1 MISLPQISVHEVA
14 EKLNQRRTGGSQ
26 FILLDVREPLEYQQ
40 ANLDGETECAPMSE
54 LSHRGPAALPDS
66 ILADKTVEIVVMCHH
81 GIRSAQVSMWLLRQ
95 GWQTVFNLQ
104 GGINAYALEVD
115 PLVGQY

>member
-1 MISLPQISVHEVA
+1 MIDFAQIPA
-14 EKLNQRRTGGSQ
+14 CIAQYKGTAYD
-26 FILLDVREPLEYQQ
+26 FI
-40 ANLDGETECAPMSE
+40 APNF
-54 LSHRGPAALPDS
+54 RGPAALPDS

-95 GWQTVFNLQ
+95 GWQNVFNLQ

>member
-1 MISLPQISVHEVA
+1 MISLPHISVHEVA
-14 EKLNQRRTGGSQ
+14 AKLNQRRHGGSQ
-26 FILLDVREPLEYQQ
+26 FILLDVREPLEYPQ
-40 ANLDGETECAPMSE
+40 ANLPGETECAPMSE
-54 LSHRGPAALPDS
+54 LSRRGPAALPDA

-81 GIRSAQVSMWLLRQ
+81 GIRSAQVVMWLMRQ
-95 GWQTVFNLQ
+95 GWQNVFNLE